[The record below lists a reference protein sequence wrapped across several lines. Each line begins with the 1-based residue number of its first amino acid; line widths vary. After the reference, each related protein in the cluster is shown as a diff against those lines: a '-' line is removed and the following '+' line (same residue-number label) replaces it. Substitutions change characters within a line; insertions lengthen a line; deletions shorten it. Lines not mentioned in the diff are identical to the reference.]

1 MMELRL
7 TASQSRLLK
16 KLHDLYK
23 RGELLYD
30 EELTDR
36 ERKDLEL
43 MQTLGLVKRSSV
55 LH

>member
-1 MMELRL
+1 MEYRL
-7 TASQSRLLK
+7 TTSQSRLLK
-16 KLHDLYK
+16 RLHDRYK

-30 EELTDR
+30 EELTDK